1 MSAFATPATATGIDW
16 NDANG
21 SLLLIEPL
29 SIEVAVKTSLGEK
42 DAVRA
47 NVAVLDGTLAGEQY
61 SDVLIFPRVLQ
72 GQVRS
77 RLGQKVLGRLGQGV
91 AKAGQSAPWMLS
103 EATEAD
109 TRLGMQWIARGVQ
122 APAAVTE
129 AADPKSAV
137 TPAAQTPP
145 AWAQQASG
153 DGSVPF

>member
-47 NVAVLDGTLAGEQY
+47 NIAVLDGKLGGETF

-77 RLGQKVLGRLGQGV
+77 RIGQKVLGRLGQGV

-109 TRLGMQWIARGVQ
+109 TQLGMQWIARGVQ
-122 APAAVTE
+122 APATVTD
-129 AADPKSAV
+129 AA
-137 TPAAQTPP
+137 PAATAAATPP
-145 AWAQQASG
+145 AWAQQGTSTSS
-153 DGSVPF
+153 DVPF